1 MTDICRACCV
11 TLLLAISP
19 LAVAGFPLST
29 EDTGT
34 LGQGRS
40 KIELI
45 GEWGEDR
52 ESGAREVSV
61 TQEISMVHG
70 LLAHLNGSFTL
81 PYRTVRNHAAGISTQ
96 VRGVGDAKFGMKW
109 RYFERGGLSLGVKA
123 VITAP
128 TGDDAEKLGSGK
140 STQAINALASYEAG
154 PWEFHFDLGHKRNR
168 NTLNQREQ
176 LGSVSAAVVRSLD
189 SRWKVMADIGLAS
202 NKNKNSGKVPA
213 FLGAGASFAMTK
225 DMSLDAGVKYG
236 LTAVETD
243 FTGLVG
249 LNLRF

>member
-1 MTDICRACCV
+1 MF
-11 TLLLAISP
+11 AISP

-40 KIELI
+40 KVELT

-52 ESGAREVSV
+52 EGGAREVSV

-70 LLAHLNGSFTL
+70 LFPHLNGSFTL
-81 PYRTVRNHAAGISTQ
+81 PYRAVRNHAVGINTQ
-96 VRGVGDAKFGMKW
+96 VHGVGDVKFGMKW
-109 RYFERGGLSLGVKA
+109 RYFEQGGLSLGVKA

-140 STQAINALASYEAG
+140 STQAINAIASYETG
-154 PWEFHFDLGHKRNR
+154 PWEFDLDLGYKHNR
-168 NTLNQREQ
+168 NTLNQREH
-176 LGSVSAAVVRSLD
+176 LRGISAAVVRSLNN
-189 SRWKVMADIGLAS
+189 RWKVMADIGVAS
-202 NKNKNSGKVPA
+202 NKNRNSGKVPA
-213 FLGAGASFAMTK
+213 FLGAGASFAMTR
-225 DMSLDAGVKYG
+225 DVSLGVGVKHG
-236 LTAVETD
+236 LTSVETD

-249 LNLRF
+249 VILRF

>member
-1 MTDICRACCV
+1 MSNVCRIHWAMLMLTV
-11 TLLLAISP
+11 SP

-61 TQEISMVHG
+61 TQEISMAHG
-70 LLAHLNGSFTL
+70 LLDHLNGFFTL
-81 PYRTVRNHAAGISTQ
+81 PYRDVRNHAAGISTH
-96 VRGVGDAKFGMKW
+96 VHGVGDVKFGMKW

-123 VITAP
+123 VITTP

-140 STQAINALASYEAG
+140 STQAINAIASYEAG
-154 PWEFHFDLGHKRNR
+154 PWEFDFDLGYKRNR

-176 LGSVSAAVVRSLD
+176 LGSISAALVRRLD
-189 SRWKVMADIGLAS
+189 NRWKVMADIGVAS
-202 NKNKNSGKVPA
+202 NKSKKSSQMPA
-213 FLGAGASFAMTK
+213 YLGAGASFAMTK

-236 LTAVETD
+236 LTSVETD